1 MFPLKNTLNKT
12 PITDKQNNSPLW
24 IAKELTKNQV
34 HNKLL
39 LPMNMEDWLQL
50 LRQNW
55 EKKIR
60 FKRKQIELLNM
71 ILFISMIEQ
80 V

>member
-34 HNKLL
+34 HNKLFYQWIWKIDF
-39 LPMNMEDWLQL
+39 NYWDKI
-50 LRQNW
+50 
-55 EKKIR
+55 EKKR
-60 FKRKQIELLNM
+60 LDLKENKLNY
-71 ILFISMIEQ
+71 
-80 V
+80 